1 MKQAKID
8 NRKIRNEVYN
18 EYCKNGQSAAFELA
32 EKFGVKKYEH
42 CKGCETETPV
52 INHQCLICGQDTFP
66 TPVKETEPA
75 PTSQIIYVRNLDTGE
90 IEDWTI
96 GQLLHRINED
106 NATDGFNYNEN
117 DWEEGFKETLEGE
130 FYSLFDEKGNLLNG
144 ITPTSKEGL
153 EDSEIRVYGIDSN
166 LHDGKIFDLTNNDFV
181 HIAEE
186 QGYVWTLAGFESA
199 FNSEEIA
206 YDMFIRFI
214 NPVKEQL

>member
-1 MKQAKID
+1 MKQILDFKQQPKNVLTDYIEYAEGKID
-8 NRKIRNEVYN
+8 IGELPL
-18 EYCKNGQSAAFELA
+18 AFPDWA
-32 EKFGVKKYEH
+32 G
-42 CKGCETETPV
+42 
-52 INHQCLICGQDTFP
+52 
-66 TPVKETEPA
+66 
-75 PTSQIIYVRNLDTGE
+75 
-90 IEDWTI
+90 IE
-96 GQLLHRINED
+96 
-106 NATDGFNYNEN
+106 
-117 DWEEGFKETLEGE
+117 
-130 FYSLFDEKGNLLNG
+130 FDEDSPISKS
-144 ITPTSKEGL
+144 IATPTSKEGL